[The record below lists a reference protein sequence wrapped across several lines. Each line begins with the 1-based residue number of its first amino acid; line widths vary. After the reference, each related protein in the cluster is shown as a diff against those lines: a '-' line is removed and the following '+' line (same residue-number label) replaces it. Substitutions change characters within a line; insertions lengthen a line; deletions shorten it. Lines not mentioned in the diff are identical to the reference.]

1 MKLSDLHAAY
11 GLTVSIGYRTAAQRV
26 DVYFPK
32 DAFEVPVEIEA
43 GPQRLTGALKLEKF
57 TPDNPLDEWDMEISL
72 NVPGVHDIEAAP
84 LEPEAPPKVSPP
96 TPPAGPEA
104 QESSFLASPE
114 RAPSAPS
121 SFTADVIPFH
131 DEEEEQEGEPVFT
144 PETRAKLEEEE
155 KARVEQINTPMDADT
170 GKRSPVKPAP
180 KKAPKR

>member
-11 GLTVSIGYRTAAQRV
+11 GLTVSIGYRTVAQRV

-32 DAFEVPVEIEA
+32 DTFALPVEIEA

-57 TPDNPLDEWDMEISL
+57 TPDNPLEEWDMEVSL
-72 NVPGVHDIEAAP
+72 NVPGVHDLEDAP
-84 LEPEAPPKVSPP
+84 LEPEASPEAPQPPPP
-96 TPPAGPEA
+96 EEPAA

-114 RAPSAPS
+114 KAPSAPS

-144 PETRAKLEEEE
+144 PEIRAKLEEEE
-155 KARVEQINTPMDADT
+155 KVRVEQINTPMDADT
-170 GKRSPVKPAP
+170 GKRSPAKPAP
-180 KKAPKR
+180 KKATKR